1 MLPDNLRPIRLY
13 FEKSGPA
20 RYISHLDL
28 LRCFERSLRRAD
40 IPFWYTEGFNPR
52 PFMSFAQPL
61 SLGTVGLR
69 EVVDIRLLG
78 DITDGE
84 VTDRLNAVLPE
95 GISINGAVIPVRKV
109 NDIAASRYRIIFDTP
124 GISEYF
130 AASLGDFLAQE
141 SIIIQ
146 KLNKKKKP
154 VDTDLARF
162 VHGFEINAGE
172 GTVTLCVTLSSGC
185 TENCNPSLVLGAFFD
200 SFGCGETDCLIVR
213 EAILDGDGQEFA

>member
-1 MLPDNLRPIRLY
+1 MLPVRIY

-28 LRCFERSLRRAD
+28 LRCFERSLRRAE

-69 EVVDIRLLG
+69 EVVDIRLV
-78 DITDGE
+78 DDMSFDDVI
-84 VTDRLNAVLPE
+84 RKLNSVLPE
-95 GISINGAVIPVRKV
+95 GLVIHEAVTPVKKV
-109 NDIAASRYRIIFDTP
+109 NDIAASRYTITFSTE
-124 GISEYF
+124 GISDYF
-130 AASLGDFLAQE
+130 CQSLTEFLSQE
-141 SIIIQ
+141 SIVIQ

-154 VDTDLARF
+154 VDVDLRKF
-162 VHGFEINAGE
+162 VHAFDASADGNSVVLHI
-172 GTVTLCVTLSSGC
+172 TLSSGC

-200 SFGCGETDCLIVR
+200 AFGCGEADHLIVR
-213 EAILDGDGQEFA
+213 EMILDDEGKEFA